1 MASLTFRDF
10 DLNQT
15 CITGKRNPNV
25 QVDAFRP
32 RYKMDKETQERTDEL
47 EGYVLDILARN
58 RVQSVKLPLEAVTE
72 ATAKRIQDALSNRKI
87 VTVNFGANA
96 STLRGRCYA
105 LLNSGRLLS
114 GVSCTASE
122 LNIVSIEDA
131 EDDLDELAI
140 EI

>member
-1 MASLTFRDF
+1 MASLTFKDF

-25 QVDAFRP
+25 QVDAIRL
-32 RYKMDKETQERTDEL
+32 RYKMDRETQERTDEL
-47 EGYVLDILARN
+47 EGYVVDILARN
-58 RVQSVKLPLEAVTE
+58 RVQSVKLPLEAVTD
-72 ATAKRIQDALSNRKI
+72 ATVKQIQEALSNRKI
-87 VTVNFGANA
+87 VKVNFGSNA

-105 LLNSGRLLS
+105 LMNGGRLLS

-122 LNIVSIEDA
+122 MNIVTIEDA